1 MQRVLEHL
9 RKDLGRRHAGSSRKR
24 EDPQALRFHAMGRNG
39 NWPVVMTV
47 DEGRQQHAD
56 DILDIVST
64 LPLTVSRRQRAAIG
78 ELVAC
83 LNDLADDGRFEGPDA
98 SGRIHCRGI
107 HRIPAEAVPS
117 SLHLLVERHIAL
129 VDRHLP
135 SFFAVAAGGQTP
147 TEAVSQLERMRR
159 FA

>member
-9 RKDLGRRHAGSSRKR
+9 RKDLGKRHAGSPRR
-24 EDPQALRFHAMGRNG
+24 GEDPQALRFHAMGRNG
-39 NWPVVMTV
+39 NWAVVMTV
-47 DEGRQQHAD
+47 DEPCPERAD
-56 DILDIVST
+56 DVLDIVST
-64 LPLTVSRRQRAAIG
+64 LPLTVSRRQRAAVG

-83 LNDLADDGRFEGPDA
+83 LNALADDGRFEGPDA
-98 SGRIHCRGI
+98 SGRVHCRGL
-107 HRIPAEAVPS
+107 HRIPADAVPS
-117 SLHLLVERHIAL
+117 SLRLLVERHIAL

-135 SFFAVAAGGQTP
+135 SFFAVVAGGQTP

>member
-1 MQRVLEHL
+1 MQRVLEYL
-9 RKDLGRRHAGSSRKR
+9 RNDLGRRHAGSPRKC

-39 NWPVVMTV
+39 NWPVIMTV
-47 DEGRQQHAD
+47 DEGCREHGD
-56 DILDIVST
+56 DILDITST
-64 LPLTVSRRQRAAIG
+64 LPLTVIRRQRASVE

-83 LNDLADDGRFEGPDA
+83 LNDLADDGWFEGPDA

-107 HRIPAEAVPS
+107 HHIPAEAVPS
-117 SLHLLVERHIAL
+117 GLRLLVERHIAL

-147 TEAVSQLERMRR
+147 SEAVSQLERMRR